1 MPAQADIA
9 TDVAII
15 KFIIQIQDV
24 RCLKMEYKFDKLFVE
39 ELLTV
44 KVTLL
49 TVGVDFISV
58 CLLNQDRVFF
68 FFSFFLT
75 LQSVSTKNLWQP
87 V

>member
-15 KFIIQIQDV
+15 KFIIQIQDA

-58 CLLNQDRVFF
+58 CLLNQDRVG
-68 FFSFFLT
+68 FFSLF
-75 LQSVSTKNLWQP
+75 S
-87 V
+87 

>member
-1 MPAQADIA
+1 MPTQADIA

-24 RCLKMEYKFDKLFVE
+24 RCLKMEYKFNKLFVE

-58 CLLNQDRVFF
+58 CGIKSEFV
-68 FFSFFLT
+68 
-75 LQSVSTKNLWQP
+75 K
-87 V
+87 